1 MKYYLM
7 KDKRR
12 EVRGEIIELAD
23 ESESQEWVTTHD
35 RTFHGVV
42 DTLEEAEHWVEEVYD
57 PTNSNETVY
66 VVEGKEIYFDV
77 EEEKTIIKRKAT
89 AIRED

>member
-42 DTLEEAEHWVEEVYD
+42 GTLEEAEHWAEEVYD
-57 PTNSNETVY
+57 RDSNETLYAVKG
-66 VVEGKEIYFDV
+66 EEIFFDVV
-77 EEEKTIIKRKAT
+77 EEETIIKRKAT
-89 AIRED
+89 VREN